1 MDGAMKL
8 KPDLQLSA
16 ATAQAIVDQATS
28 KQAVAAVSR
37 LHGGEIATVYEIAFL
52 DPAHPSLVL
61 KVYPDELHWKMQKEV
76 TVIGLIQD
84 RLSVPAPHVL
94 LADDSKRLLDLSLTL
109 MTKLE
114 GSILGPLEARLASA
128 QRLSAYKQIG
138 QLLREFH
145 RISMEAFGYI
155 GPKGI
160 RTPHSTNQAY
170 LTHQFQRKLTEFT
183 ERGGDAGLARKVAE
197 HFADRAELLDACTHA
212 VLCHND
218 LHAGNLL
225 ATTTNGNVLLS
236 GVLDFEGA
244 LAGDPLM
251 DVAKALYY
259 LDAESRRAVLQGYG
273 VMDREHWSQTL
284 DLYHLYFV
292 LELWC
297 WMAQIGNGQPLE
309 RLALDLERYSAQ

>member
-1 MDGAMKL
+1 MKL
-8 KPDLQLSA
+8 KPDLQLSV
-16 ATAQAIVDQATS
+16 ATAQAIVDQAAS
-28 KQAVAAVSR
+28 EQVVATVSR
-37 LHGGEIATVYEIAFL
+37 LHGGEIAAVYEIAFV
-52 DPAHPSLVL
+52 DPAQPPFVL

-84 RLSVPAPHVL
+84 RLSASVPRIL
-94 LADDSKRLLDLSLTL
+94 LADDSKRLLGLNFTL
-109 MTKLE
+109 MSKLD
-114 GSILGPLEARLASA
+114 GSILGQMETNLASA
-128 QRLSAYKQIG
+128 QRLSAYAKIG
-138 QLLREFH
+138 GLLREFH
-145 RISMEAFGYI
+145 RIPMEAFGYI

-160 RTPHSTNQAY
+160 WTAHPTNRAY
-170 LTHQFQRKLTEFT
+170 LTHQFQRKLKEFT
-183 ERGGDAGLARKVAE
+183 ERGGDAGLARQVAG
-197 HFADRAELLDACTHA
+197 HVADREELLDACAHA

-225 ATTTNGNVLLS
+225 ATITDGSVMLT

-259 LDAESRRAVLQGYG
+259 LDAESRQAVLGGYG
-273 VMDREHWSQTL
+273 AIDREHWSQTL

-297 WMAQIGNGQPLE
+297 WMAQIGNEQPLE
-309 RLALDLERYSAQ
+309 RLALDLRRYRAA